1 MQTTPA
7 CLLRQKPH
15 LTLLAVALAAA
26 LCSSNALAQSDKD
39 RIDSLEQKLERSLQ
53 QVQLLLQR
61 VQQLEGHAA
70 KKPEAPAQQPQV
82 ATQTATQVNEPELA
96 VRVNELELEVI
107 ALANR
112 PAEDMGLAL
121 HGFADVGFG
130 LGSKGRPVGGR
141 VGSLDLYLTPKFGDR
156 TKALIELVF
165 EVNSAGET
173 VVDVERLQIGYTFAD
188 ELTLWLGRFHTPFGY
203 WNTAF
208 HHGAQLQTPITRPTF
223 LEFEDAGGILP
234 AHSVGLWGRGAL
246 KVAGGRWIYDV
257 YVANAP
263 TIDVADP
270 ANPGTGVL
278 NPGLN
283 GAGNRTPSVGGN
295 VGFAFRGGALGGLA
309 LGAHAMA
316 AKVADRASSPNETR
330 LLVLGGWLS
339 YAQDEWE
346 ISGEY
351 YRFRNRD
358 LSGASGK
365 HASGAG
371 FLQVGR
377 TFGTITPFARYERT
391 ALDQGDNYF
400 AQMESGQSYRR
411 TMMGVRYDLNST
423 TALKVEANRTSLTDR
438 ATSSYSELRTQWA
451 VRF

>member
-1 MQTTPA
+1 MQTSPVSP
-7 CLLRQKPH
+7 LRQRPH
-15 LTLLAVALAAA
+15 PTLLALALAVAL
-26 LCSSNALAQSDKD
+26 CSNHALAQSDKE

-53 QVQLLLQR
+53 QVQMLLQR
-61 VQQLEGHAA
+61 VQHLEGHAA
-70 KKPEAPAQQPQV
+70 QKPEAVARQPEV
-82 ATQTATQVNEPELA
+82 ATQVNEPELA
-96 VRVNELELEVI
+96 AKVNELERELI

-121 HGFADVGFG
+121 HGFVDVGFG

-141 VGSLDLYLTPKFGDR
+141 VGALDLYLTPKFGDR
-156 TKALIELVF
+156 TKALFELVF

-188 ELTLWLGRFHTPFGY
+188 ELTLWLGRFHTPFGN

-223 LEFEDAGGILP
+223 LEFEDARGILP
-234 AHSVGLWGRGAL
+234 SHSVGLWGRGAL
-246 KVAGGRWIYDV
+246 RVTGGRWIYDA

-270 ANPGTGVL
+270 ASPATGVL

-283 GAGNRTPSVGGN
+283 GASNRAPSVGGN
-295 VGFAFRGGALGGLA
+295 VGYAFKGGRLGGLA
-309 LGAHAMA
+309 VGAHAIT
-316 AKVADRASSPNETR
+316 AKVADKASSPNETR

-339 YAQDEWE
+339 YTQDDWE
-346 ISGEY
+346 VSGEY

-365 HASGAG
+365 HASTAG

-391 ALDQGDNYF
+391 ALDQSDNYF